1 MRAAM
6 TANLVRMGLRSGRSA
21 AINTTWRS
29 CMDGIASSPS

>member
-6 TANLVRMGLRSGRSA
+6 TANLVRKGIRWGRSA

-29 CMDGIASSPS
+29 CMDGSASSPS